1 MGILTNA
8 LNDLVSGV
16 IGIGVDQLDNYFTGL
31 IESGRQAEAAEAAMK
46 LDQELAQRGL
56 MQDQLMSGQFNTPG
70 MDLAGGTAMDPNSAQ
85 GKGILSSLATLP
97 YIDPSINQSPTH
109 SQLAVQRGTQFIQQN
124 PLVQQRE
131 LAQKAQEERMGLVKS
146 LVGEGYK
153 QNQMGF
159 QEGLGAFDNPAGYD
173 LSRQERISRSAEKT
187 GALEKA
193 KGPEWDRRQAQK
205 TADAIRKKQ
214 TPTWKQLR
222 GGGGGGGDKQST
234 GPVSSVTTAEIGR
247 MEKAYLRN
255 SEYAEEGIDGKP
267 MLNQRGQNALNK
279 AAEALAGQK
288 KKNPLRAI
296 KEGRDAE
303 VKEFQA
309 QQEKTSTPEGRLDV
323 LRGRATTPEAQQ
335 RLQEVEQQLREGQQ
349 ATPAPTAGQQ
359 TPQDAARQQ
368 VAPQPTARPQ
378 PTTTPPTRG
387 ATQSQRP
394 SREYVQEGI
403 KRAKG
408 NGETP
413 EQIRQRISQ
422 AGYEPK
428 EFGY

>member
-8 LNDLVSGV
+8 LNQLVRGT
-16 IGIGVDQLDNYFTGL
+16 IGLGIGQLDNWFDRMAAQG
-31 IESGRQAEAAEAAMK
+31 QAKEAAAA
-46 LDQELAQRGL
+46 LDQATA
-56 MQDQLMSGQFNTPG
+56 DQQEYLRQSLSGQ
-70 MDLAGGTAMDPNSAQ
+70 GG
-85 GKGILSSLATLP
+85 GILPTTNPDVLKNP
-97 YIDPSINQSPTH
+97 YTGQVYTYLQNQM
-109 SQLAVQRGTQFIQQN
+109 IQNN
-124 PLVQQRE
+124 PDVMAAEQ
-131 LAQKAQEERMGLVKS
+131 AQKAQEERRGLVKS
-146 LVGEGYK
+146 MIGEGYK

-173 LSRQERISRSAEKT
+173 LSRQERISRSAERT
-187 GALEKA
+187 GALEEA

-205 TADAIRKKQ
+205 TADAITKKQ
-214 TPTWKQLR
+214 TPTWKQLQ
-222 GGGGGGGDKQST
+222 GGGGGAKDGGG

-255 SEYAEEGIDGKP
+255 SEYQDVGMDGKP
-267 MLNQRGQNALNK
+267 SLNERGQNALNK
-279 AAEALAGQK
+279 AADILAGQK

-303 VKEFQA
+303 MKEFQA
-309 QQEKTSTPEGRLDV
+309 QQEKTSTPQGRLDV

-335 RLQEVEQQLREGQQ
+335 RLQEVEQQLKEGQQ
-349 ATPAPTAGQQ
+349 STPAATPPPTAGQQ
-359 TPQDAARQQ
+359 TPQQKVQ
-368 VAPQPTARPQ
+368 ET
-378 PTTTPPTRG
+378 
-387 ATQSQRP
+387 QRP

-403 KRAKG
+403 KRAVG